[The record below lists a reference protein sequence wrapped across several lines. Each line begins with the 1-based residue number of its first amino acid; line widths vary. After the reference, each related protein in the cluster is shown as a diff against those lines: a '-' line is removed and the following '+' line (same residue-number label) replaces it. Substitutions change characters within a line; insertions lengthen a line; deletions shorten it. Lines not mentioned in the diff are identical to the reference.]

1 MKKHSLLA
9 LGLMAAGL
17 VIAAPAS
24 ATSFTAWQDV
34 SFSHNSLNFTSN
46 LSFNGFD
53 SSLGT
58 LTSVH
63 LQYVVNETLNNTA
76 AVLFSSGDQE
86 VGNPTPLTAS
96 ATLTASGTGGLSA
109 TNSLVTDPFAGFVI
123 DGFLNTVGTKTISNV
138 LVSGSITSNL
148 ASYIGGAG
156 SVSITLAGA
165 GTQGGSVPDV
175 VLTGNSGSANGTLSI
190 RYDYT
195 PNSTVPEPA
204 SLSLIGI
211 GLAGAAA
218 ARRRK
223 ASKAA

>member
-1 MKKHSLLA
+1 
-9 LGLMAAGL
+9 
-17 VIAAPAS
+17 
-24 ATSFTAWQDV
+24 
-34 SFSHNSLNFTSN
+34 
-46 LSFNGFD
+46 
-53 SSLGT
+53 
-58 LTSVH
+58 
-63 LQYVVNETLNNTA
+63 
-76 AVLFSSGDQE
+76 
-86 VGNPTPLTAS
+86 
-96 ATLTASGTGGLSA
+96 
-109 TNSLVTDPFAGFVI
+109 
-123 DGFLNTVGTKTISNV
+123 
-138 LVSGSITSNL
+138 VSGSITSNL